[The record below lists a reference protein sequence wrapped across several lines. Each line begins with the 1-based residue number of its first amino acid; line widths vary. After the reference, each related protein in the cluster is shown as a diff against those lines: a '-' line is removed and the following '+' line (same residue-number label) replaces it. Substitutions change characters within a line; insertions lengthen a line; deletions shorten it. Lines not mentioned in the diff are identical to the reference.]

1 MYWKW
6 LGVQYSTVK
15 ILHLL
20 LATGAVVAATLG
32 VYDMWLVHEAGAA
45 GQISKGWA
53 VHFQSVHSWIGMI
66 VVAIFAWQW
75 LGGLVLFF
83 TDADISQK
91 GTHAVL
97 GAFAIF
103 GGFLSIITGILTLA
117 FRGDNVADKDY
128 TFKMI
133 AVLTFLLAA
142 AVALVFSSPL
152 P

>member
-1 MYWKW
+1 M
-6 LGVQYSTVK
+6 GV
-15 ILHLL
+15 
-20 LATGAVVAATLG
+20 
-32 VYDMWLVHEAGAA
+32 VYDVLASFTCPRTITFVDYRLGFTHKA
-45 GQISKGWA
+45 
-53 VHFQSVHSWIGMI
+53 I